1 MKATRY
7 SCVLI
12 ALALTAFSASAWAQA
27 TTETQTTTTTKTTKT
42 KKDKG
47 MVSAAEIQALKDAVA
62 AQQAALAAQQQEI
75 RRLQQELHTKDQS
88 VQQAQSAAADAAS
101 KADAAAAQ
109 AAQQQQAVGELK
121 SDVADLKTNVNNAA
135 ASIQET
141 QKNINSQIESPLAIH
156 YKGITLTPGG
166 FLAAESVRRSRALA
180 SDINTPFNS
189 LTMPGASQSDM
200 SEFFGS
206 GRQSRI
212 TLLGQGKIKSATLSG
227 YYEADFLSAAVTSN
241 NNESNS
247 YALRQRQVWGQTAFN
262 SGFTITGGQM
272 WSLVTE
278 THHGVENRTEATP
291 LTIDPQYTVGF
302 SWARQYGVRFSQD
315 FGNKVWAAVSVENPQ
330 ATFTTHSNEDNFL
343 VGSAGAAGGL
353 YNAAISTCSSTIN
366 STATSVTTTCTPIA
380 GYSFNPAP
388 DVIAK
393 LVFEPGFG
401 HYELFGLA
409 ASFRDRI
416 FPCGGVSSTT
426 ICDGKTGPSA
436 LGAANSSREGGAFG
450 ANARW
455 TVAHHLDVG
464 LHFLG
469 GKGVGRYGTAGL
481 PDASIHADGAFNLIK
496 NAQGLGTIEWH
507 GPKLDLYFNG
517 GAEYAGRAYDYD
529 PILGKY
535 VGYGSPYANNY
546 GCYTETQPGVA
557 NGLAPGSL
565 ADCTADTRVVMEGT
579 AGFWYRFYN
588 GPKGRVQMGAQY
600 SYVTRETWDGV
611 GFTKTGPTVAPSG
624 LDNMV
629 FTSLRY
635 YLP

>member
-1 MKATRY
+1 MKAIRY
-7 SCVLI
+7 SCLLI
-12 ALALTAFSASAWAQA
+12 TFALAVFVASVSAQT
-27 TTETQTTTTTKTTKT
+27 TTETQTTTTKSTKT

-47 MVSAAEIQALKDAVA
+47 TVTAAEIEALKAAVA

-75 RRLQQELHTKDQS
+75 RRLQQELHSKDQS
-88 VQQAQSAAADAAS
+88 VEQAQSAAAAAAS
-101 KADAAAAQ
+101 KADAAQSQ
-109 AAQQQQAVGELK
+109 AAQQQQVVGELK

-141 QKNINSQIESPLAIH
+141 QKNINAEIESPLAIH

-189 LTMPGASQSDM
+189 LTMPGASQSYL

-212 TLLGQGKIKSATLSG
+212 SLLAEGKLRSATLSG
-227 YYEADFLSAAVTSN
+227 YYEADFLSAAVTSTPT
-241 NNESNS
+241 ESNS
-247 YALRQRQVWGQTAFN
+247 YSLRQRQAWGQTAFN
-262 SGFTITGGQM
+262 NGWSVTGGQM

-278 THHGVENRTEATP
+278 TRHGVDNRTETVP
-291 LTIDPQYTVGF
+291 LTIDPQYNVGF
-302 SWARQYGVRFSQD
+302 SWARQYGVRLSKDFS
-315 FGNKVWAAVSVENPQ
+315 NKVWGAISVENAQ
-330 ATFTTHSNEDNFL
+330 ASFTTHSNEDNFL
-343 VGSAGAAGGL
+343 VGSAGAASGL
-353 YNAAISTCSSTIN
+353 YNAAVSTCSSTIN
-366 STATSVTTTCTPIA
+366 STATTVTTTCTPIA

-393 LVFEPGFG
+393 VVFEPGFG

-409 ASFRDRI
+409 DSFRDRI

-436 LGAANSSREGGAFG
+436 LGAANSSREGGGFG

-455 TVAHHLDVG
+455 TLAHHVDLG

-469 GKGVGRYGTAGL
+469 GKGVGRYGSATL

-496 NAQGLGTIEWH
+496 NAQGLATLEWH
-507 GPKLDLYFNG
+507 GPKLDVYFNG
-517 GAEYAGRAYDYD
+517 GVEYAGRAFDFD
-529 PILGKY
+529 PITGKY
-535 VGYGSPYANNY
+535 VGYGSPFASNY
-546 GCYTETQPGVA
+546 GCYSETQPGVA

-588 GPKGRVQMGAQY
+588 GPKGRVQFGVQY
-600 SYVTRETWDGV
+600 SYVDRDTWYGV
-611 GFTKTGPTVAPSG
+611 GFTKGTAVAPSG

-629 FTSLRY
+629 FSSLRY

>member
-1 MKATRY
+1 MKALR
-7 SCVLI
+7 CLFLLI
-12 ALALTAFSASAWAQA
+12 ALASAVFVATVSAQ
-27 TTETQTTTTTKTTKT
+27 TTTTTQTTTTKTTKT
-42 KKDKG
+42 KRQKG
-47 MVSAAEIQALKDAVA
+47 VTAEEIQALKDAVA

-75 RRLQQELHTKDQS
+75 RRLQDQLHSKDQS
-88 VQQAQSAAADAAS
+88 VQQAQSAAADAAA
-101 KADAAAAQ
+101 KADAAQAQ

-135 ASIQET
+135 TSIQET
-141 QKNINSQIESPLAIH
+141 QKNINAEIESPLAIH

-189 LTMPGASQSDM
+189 LTMPGASQSDL

-212 TLLGQGKIKSATLSG
+212 TLLGQGKTKSATLSG

-315 FGNKVWAAVSVENPQ
+315 FGNKVWAAFSVENPQ
-330 ATFTTHSNEDNFL
+330 ATFTTHGNEDNFL

-353 YNAAISTCSSTIN
+353 YNAAISTCSSAIN
-366 STATSVTTTCTPIA
+366 STATTVTTTCTPIA

-388 DVIAK
+388 DIIAK

-409 ASFRDRI
+409 ASFRDRV
-416 FPCGGVSSTT
+416 FPCGGVSDTT

-436 LGAANSSREGGAFG
+436 LGAGNSSREGGAFG

-455 TVAHHLDVG
+455 TIAHHLDFG

-481 PDASIHADGAFNLIK
+481 PDAAIHADGAFNLIK
-496 NAQGLGTIEWH
+496 NAQGLGTLEWH
-507 GPKLDLYFNG
+507 GRKLDLYFNG

-535 VGYGSPYANNY
+535 VGYGSPHASNY

-557 NGLAPGSL
+557 NGLAPGGLSN
-565 ADCTADTRVVMEGT
+565 CTADSRVVMEGT

-588 GPKGRVQMGAQY
+588 GPKGRVQLGGQY

-611 GFTKTGPTVAPSG
+611 GFTKTTTVAPAG

-629 FTSLRY
+629 FSSLRY